1 MNVFR
6 WVTIVGVL
14 LRLIK
19 WSWRAW
25 PILVLVFLF
34 CAHLLLLN
42 YFSQWANFINKLAS
56 LVSQL
61 AGGLLI
67 LYSIDSNIGIIKQ
80 KSLFSIL
87 TDYVKEFPLL
97 KRSVVIQLQG
107 MTMVVSGGKAK
118 LTVGRNPQNIDEKLE
133 YLQEQIN
140 EVKRDFEQEA
150 KNLNEKIDCQSKEIN
165 AQIQDAKGALRSLES
180 KMDKVSTGGIKV
192 QLFGVLLMVYG
203 AIAGYAA

>member
-1 MNVFR
+1 ME
-6 WVTIVGVL
+6 TL

-19 WSWRAW
+19 WLWRAW
-25 PILVLVFLF
+25 PILVIGLLF

-42 YFSQWANFINKLAS
+42 YFSQWTGFINKTAS

-61 AGGLLI
+61 VGGLLI
-67 LYSIDSNIGIIKQ
+67 LYSIDSNIDVLKQ

-87 TDYVKEFPLL
+87 TNYFKEFPLI
-97 KRSVVIQLQG
+97 KRSAVIELQG
-107 MTMVVSGGKAK
+107 AAMGMSGGEAK
-118 LTVGRNPQNIDEKLE
+118 MSVGCNPQSIDEKIE

-140 EVKRDFEQEA
+140 EVKRDLEQES
-150 KNLNEKIDCQSKEIN
+150 KGLNERIDRQSKEMIE
-165 AQIQDAKGALRSLES
+165 QIQDAKAALRSLES
-180 KMDKVSTGGIKV
+180 KMDEVSTGGLKV